1 MARRNTLRYG
11 CRNVAME
18 NENYALA
25 QITHYYYL
33 FLSFHIYL
41 PLLIQDIPKSGYL
54 SCNTTFFHTSV
65 LQENSYQILIFMGCV
80 LVENLQPCTTT
91 FLTCPFSMFHL
102 LPLSLNLLSTST
114 SYPSLSLAS
123 LSLSSQHTLSPPP
136 PHLSPYLF
144 SLFLSG

>member
-91 FLTCPFSMFHL
+91 FLTCPFSVSSPSSF
-102 LPLSLNLLSTST
+102 PQPSLNFYFLSF
-114 SYPSLSLAS
+114 SLSCLII
-123 LSLSSQHTLSPPP
+123 PV
-136 PHLSPYLF
+136 
-144 SLFLSG
+144 